1 MLYQMV
7 LFTGMTPDLGFK
19 VTILSKRD
27 PLKTVHFILSNY
39 R

>member
-19 VTILSKRD
+19 VQYFPNAILSKRC
-27 PLKTVHFILSNY
+27 IL
-39 R
+39 